1 MGFRNRSLR
10 ASQQNISFQRHN
22 NRTHNSA
29 TIIKGDLSEP
39 LKNLLSLLLSK
50 NPMDRPSTEE
60 ILRHEWVLRNLPKN
74 DLSFLQH
81 PAFRNSHQIADLL
94 KYSQYVDLSPK
105 GKASG
110 DVRKRPFFGKVNS
123 KHEIFIAKNQE
134 EINLKFPNIFHDRR
148 FDHSYSQ
155 KSLNRSVNRSFE
167 NQQQTATTRN
177 LSPFKQ
183 NKIFDPMRQPFQN
196 SRLEDEEYDIVQ
208 HVPQR
213 QSFGNQEEQRFSTP
227 VEVEKR
233 KKNENNKMSVFA
245 DNQKLYK
252 SNDFHERNTKTPQ
265 YSAGLVDNGNI
276 RQTFNNGRI
285 DHSAGLSNKNNLNN
299 SQNTN
304 QRKFPESS
312 TGLNNNYNRI
322 SNNNHNQFDQGN
334 NDSGHDNRNNNS
346 GFGNKSNNN
355 SRLLTKKED
364 NNNNFMIGDLSKTNQ
379 NDYSGYSGRS
389 NNKNLYF
396 DNKNLY

>member
-1 MGFRNRSLR
+1 
-10 ASQQNISFQRHN
+10 
-22 NRTHNSA
+22 
-29 TIIKGDLSEP
+29 
-39 LKNLLSLLLSK
+39 
-50 NPMDRPSTEE
+50 MDRPSTEE
-60 ILRHEWVLRNLPKN
+60 ILRHEWILRNLPKH
-74 DLSFLQH
+74 DLSFLQY
-81 PAFRNSHQIADLL
+81 PAFRNSHQIGDLL

-110 DVRKRPFFGKVNS
+110 DVRKSPFFGKVNS
-123 KHEIFIAKNQE
+123 KHEIFLAKNHI
-134 EINLKFPNIFHDRR
+134 EINLKFPNIFHDKR

-183 NKIFDPMRQPFQN
+183 NKIFDPMREQFKN

-213 QSFGNQEEQRFSTP
+213 YSFGNQEEQRFSTP

-233 KKNENNKMSVFA
+233 KKNENNKMSAFA

-252 SNDFHERNTKTPQ
+252 SNDFHERNTNTPQ
-265 YSAGLVDNGNI
+265 YSSGLVDNRNI
-276 RQTFNNGRI
+276 RQPFNNGRKTT
-285 DHSAGLSNKNNLNN
+285 DHSAGLSNNNNLNN
-299 SQNTN
+299 SQFENRNTN
-304 QRKFPESS
+304 NFNLRKLPESS
-312 TGLNNNYNRI
+312 TGLNNNTNTNRI
-322 SNNNHNQFDQGN
+322 SNNNYHHQFDQRN
-334 NDSGHDNRNNNS
+334 NDSRYENRNNNS

-355 SRLLTKKED
+355 SRLLTKRED
-364 NNNNFMIGDLSKTNQ
+364 TNNNFMIGDLSKTNQ